1 MQFDARYYLFFL
13 VGLLISLISTPLV
26 IKLAKYNGWVVVP
39 RADRW
44 HKKTTALMGGI
55 AIYFSTITTYLFFA
69 FPDVNYALIVAS
81 TIIFIVGLY
90 DDLYE
95 VKPIVK
101 LLAQLICSFILI
113 EQGYIFGGG
122 HLSWVGIPLTFIW
135 IIGVT
140 NAVNLLDNM
149 DGLAAGISFVI
160 SVIMVIVGIIN
171 NDFQIAGIALCLSGA
186 SLGFLFYN
194 FNPAVIFMGDCG
206 SMFLGFMISFLAIN
220 IQTKLGSSPA
230 LLILLIPITIVAIPI
245 MDTTLVTIRRLISG
259 RRIDQGG
266 RDHTS
271 HRLVALG
278 LSEKKAVIL
287 LYIISLIWGGLC
299 LSFYVLDQEV
309 LLPLLFLFGIFS
321 VLFATILSNVKVYSD
336 SEEKTA
342 YLTAR
347 GQLKDNNKLIKF
359 VLQNKKLILGLLNDL
374 IIINFS
380 FFAASKIIGVEL
392 TDNEILR
399 TVPVFIVS
407 KILIFYF
414 TNIYRRIWKYTAT
427 IELKDYLISSVISS
441 IVVAIILI
449 FIARFHSL
457 TASFFVVDSI
467 LTFLGLAI
475 SRLAIKAMSEY
486 LFLLND
492 ASKAT
497 LIYGAGDAGYLLV
510 KELIQNSKYN
520 LKPVVILDDDVSK
533 QKLIINGIPIA
544 GGISVI
550 EKVIKQY
557 KIESLIISI
566 KNLNPDIKNEI
577 SSVASRNNVR
587 VGYFSVNLDFDK

>member
-1 MQFDARYYLFFL
+1 MQLDTRYYLFFL
-13 VGLLISLISTPLV
+13 ISLLVSLVTTPAV
-26 IKLAKYNGWVVVP
+26 IKLAKFKGWVVVP
-39 RADRW
+39 RTDRW
-44 HKKTTALMGGI
+44 HQKTTALMGGI
-55 AIYFSTITTYLFFA
+55 AIYLSCILTYLFVT
-69 FPDVNYALIVAS
+69 FPEVNYSLIVAS
-81 TIIFIVGLY
+81 TIIFGVGLY

-113 EQGYIFGGG
+113 EKGYIFGGG

-135 IIGVT
+135 IIGIT

-160 SVIMVIVGIIN
+160 SIIMTIVGVIN
-171 NDFQIAGIALCLSGA
+171 NDFQIAGVSLCIAGA
-186 SLGFLFYN
+186 TFGFLFFN
-194 FNPAVIFMGDCG
+194 FKPAVIFMGDCG

-230 LLILLIPITIVAIPI
+230 LLILLVPIAIVAIPI

-278 LSEKKAVIL
+278 LSEKKAVLL
-287 LYIISLIWGGLC
+287 LYVISLIWGALC

-309 LLPLLFLFGIFS
+309 VVPLLFVFGIFS
-321 VLFATILSNVKVYSD
+321 VLFAAILSNVKVYSD

-342 YLTAR
+342 YLTSR

-380 FFAASKIIGVEL
+380 FFVASKIIGIEL
-392 TDNEILR
+392 NNNEILR
-399 TVPVFIVS
+399 TVPVFIVV

-414 TNIYRRIWKYTAT
+414 TNIYKRIWKYTAT
-427 IELKDYLISSVISS
+427 IELKDYLLSSIISS

-449 FIARFHSL
+449 FFARFHNL
-457 TASFFVVDSI
+457 LAQFFILDSI
-467 LTFLGLAI
+467 ITFLGLAI
-475 SRLAIKAMSEY
+475 SRLGIKAISEY

-492 ASKAT
+492 AAKCT

-510 KELIQNSKYN
+510 KELIQNSRYN
-520 LKPVVILDDDVSK
+520 LKPVVILDDDYSK
-533 QKLIINGIPIA
+533 HNLIINGIPIA
-544 GGISVI
+544 GGITEL
-550 EKVIKQY
+550 EKVIKKY
-557 KIESLIISI
+557 KIETIIISI
-566 KNLNPDIKNEI
+566 RELNPAVKNEI
-577 SSVASRNNVR
+577 IEKSTKNNIN
-587 VGYFSVNLDFDK
+587 VGYFSVDLNFIN

>member
-1 MQFDARYYLFFL
+1 MHIDPKYFYFFL
-13 VGLLISLISTPLV
+13 VGLFLSLVFTPIV
-26 IKLAKYNGWVVVP
+26 IKLAKYKGWVVVP

-44 HKKTTALMGGI
+44 HQETTALMGGI

-69 FPDVNYALIVAS
+69 FPDINYSLIIAS
-81 TIIFIVGLY
+81 TIIFLVGLY
-90 DDLYE
+90 DDLFE

-113 EQGYIFGGG
+113 EQGFIFGGG
-122 HLSWVGIPLTFIW
+122 YLSWVGIPLTFIW

-171 NDFQIAGIALCLSGA
+171 NDFQIASIALCVSGA
-186 SLGFLFYN
+186 TLGFLFYN
-194 FNPAVIFMGDCG
+194 FKPAVIFMGDCG

-220 IQTKLGSSPA
+220 IQSKLGSSPA
-230 LLILLIPITIVAIPI
+230 LLVLLIPISIVAIPI
-245 MDTTLVTIRRLISG
+245 MDTSLVTIRRLISG

-287 LYIISLIWGGLC
+287 LYTISLIWGGLC
-299 LSFYVLDQEV
+299 LSFYFLDKDVLI
-309 LLPLLFLFGIFS
+309 PLLFVFGIFT

-342 YLTAR
+342 YLSSR
-347 GQLKDNNKLIKF
+347 GQIKDNNKLIKF

-380 FFAASKIIGVEL
+380 FFAASKIIGIEL
-392 TDNEILR
+392 SDNQILK
-399 TVPVFIVS
+399 TVPIFIIV
-407 KILIFYF
+407 KIIIFYL
-414 TNIYRRIWKYTAT
+414 TNIYKRIWKYTST
-427 IELKDYLISSVISS
+427 IELKDYLLSSLISS

-449 FIARFHSL
+449 FVARFHML
-457 TASFFVVDSI
+457 LAPFFVLDI
-467 LTFLGLAI
+467 IITFLGLVI
-475 SRLAIKAMSEY
+475 SRLSIKAMSEY

-492 ASKAT
+492 SAKAT

-520 LKPVVILDDDVSK
+520 LKPIVILDDDVSK
-533 QKLIINGIPIA
+533 QKLIINGILIA
-544 GGISVI
+544 GGISDI
-550 EKVIKQY
+550 DKVIKKY
-557 KIESLIISI
+557 KIDVIIISI
-566 KNLNPDIKNEI
+566 KSLENSKLELLKKSAINNNVQLGLFNVNLNFI
-577 SSVASRNNVR
+577 
-587 VGYFSVNLDFDK
+587 